1 VHQRQLVMLTS
12 CAGLFQLANV
22 LRENTLGSIAIS
34 VLFAVAALTHW
45 QAGQH
50 LPAVLAQ
57 RISEAATAAVYFIAG
72 DNGICWA
79 YSHRMLFKQPWLGL
93 LCGSSAP
100 S

>member
-1 VHQRQLVMLTS
+1 MT

-57 RISEAATAAVYFIAG
+57 RISDAATAAVYFIAG
-72 DNGICWA
+72 TSLICLA
-79 YSHRMLFKQPWLGL
+79 AFTQSAFQQPLLGL
-93 LCGSSAP
+93 ACGSLAARDG
-100 S
+100 